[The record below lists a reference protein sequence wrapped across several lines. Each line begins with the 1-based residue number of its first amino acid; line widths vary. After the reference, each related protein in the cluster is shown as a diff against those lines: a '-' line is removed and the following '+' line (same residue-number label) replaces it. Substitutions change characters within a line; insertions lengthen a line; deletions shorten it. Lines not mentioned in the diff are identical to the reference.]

1 MELDLNP
8 ADLGPYYVTLLQ
20 VSRVASV
27 TLDPDAVV
35 TSWNPAAEELFGY
48 SSEEAVGRK
57 LDELVAAT
65 PELQAEAIR
74 LTERAKEER
83 THAVTRRTRKDG
95 TLVEVE
101 VVAAPVLSNG
111 EPLGYIAIYHD
122 ISDQKR
128 AEDERRRAENRYL
141 DLIERLPLT
150 VYIDR
155 LDDVSSNVYTS
166 PQLES
171 VLGYAIEEWTSG
183 RELFLKVVHPDDR
196 ERVLAEHI
204 RTRETGERFRMEYRM
219 IAKDGTV
226 RWFLD
231 QASVV
236 TDERTGLPAY
246 HHGFMLDIT
255 ERKQLEEA
263 LRRSEG
269 ELRRQKQYFESLLEI
284 SPTAVVTVDLEDKV
298 TSWNPA
304 AVHLFGYSKDE
315 TIGRSMEELV
325 ANSDEVRGEAAA
337 HSEEARVGRV
347 HAVTRRTRKDGALM
361 DVEVLSVPLLLDG
374 ELAGSYA
381 IYHDISALKQAAEA
395 QREAE
400 KRYRDL
406 IEQLPL
412 VTYIDE
418 PTETAPNIY
427 TSPQVQALV
436 GTSPDEWVG
445 DPDFFPQLLHPDDRE
460 RVIADHAR
468 ALSSGASSWSFEYRL
483 LARDGRTVWIRD
495 DAVVVKDERGEPLYT
510 QGFMLDITER
520 KQAEEALRRSEEE
533 VRRQK
538 QYYQTLLEISPAAVV
553 TMDLEERVTSWNPA
567 AERLFGYTQDEA
579 VGELIDELVL
589 RREDLLEEGVAVSQ
603 EAAEQGV
610 AHAIA
615 RRMRKDGTLV
625 DVEVLMAPLVVGG
638 EQVGWNVIYHD
649 ISALQRQKQF
659 FESLLDISPVA
670 TVTIDLEDKISS
682 WNPAAEHLFGYSKD
696 EAIGGNIDD
705 LLARPEELHAE
716 AVGYGAAARRAP
728 MRAVTRRNHKDGTLI
743 DVVLLA
749 TPVIVDDEPIGH
761 LAVYH
766 DISELQRAREEAEAA
781 TQAKSIFL
789 ATMSHEIRTPMNA
802 VIGMTELLLDT
813 ALDKEQRGFA
823 EVIHTSGD
831 ALLRVI
837 DDVLDFSKIESGKLE
852 LERQPFEL
860 RECVESALEMVAA
873 RAAEKDLELGCLIDS
888 DVPPEVTGDAARLR
902 QVLINLVS
910 NAVKFTEEGEVVV
923 AVRREGSARG
933 GERLH
938 VAVRDTG
945 IGIPAERMGQL
956 FQSFSQVDASTTR
969 RFGGT
974 GLGLAISKRLSE
986 LMGGTMWAESAPGQG
1001 STFHFTFVPE
1011 EAHVPAPPH
1020 AGGDKPQLHGK
1031 RLLVVDDNATNR
1043 EIVVRQAQSWGML
1056 PRATGRPSEALAW
1069 VEQGDPF
1076 DVAIL
1081 DMQMPEID
1089 GLALARRIREQPA
1102 GRPLP
1107 LVLLTSL
1114 GRRERS
1120 RSAREFADTVTKP
1133 VRASQLYDTLV
1144 GILARHPA
1152 EPKESEARARAWPR
1166 PAAAPA
1172 GSGLRILVA
1181 EDSAVNQKLALGLLG
1196 KLGYEADVVANGA
1209 EALEALERESY
1220 DVVLMDVQMPEL
1232 DGLEATRR
1240 IRRRRPDGSPRIIAM
1255 TANALQ
1261 EDREAC
1267 FAAGMDD
1274 YLAKPIRLAR
1284 LSEALTPA
1292 EPAEQTPPLD
1302 SGALEALSKQFG
1314 DEAFVQNL
1322 FETFLQEAPRLV
1334 AELRSGSPE
1343 EALRAAHTLKTN
1355 ARTLG
1360 AAELGRQCEELEDL
1374 ARRDGLEAARARVA
1388 RAEAEYARVE
1398 RALRAAR

>member
-1 MELDLNP
+1 MALLEL
-8 ADLGPYYVTLLQ
+8 
-20 VSRVASV
+20 SRVATV
-27 TLDPDAVV
+27 TLDADATV

-48 SSEEAVGRK
+48 SSEQAVGRK
-57 LDELVAAT
+57 LDELVVAT
-65 PELQAEAIR
+65 PELQLEAGRLIEQAAEEGPR
-74 LTERAKEER
+74 C
-83 THAVTRRTRKDG
+83 AVTRRTHKDG
-95 TLVEVE
+95 TLVDVE
-101 VVAAPVLSNG
+101 VVAAPVLSDG
-111 EPLGYIAIYHD
+111 VPLGHIAIYHD
-122 ISDQKR
+122 ISEQRR
-128 AEDERRRAENRYL
+128 AEEERRRAE

-155 LDDVSSNVYTS
+155 LDDVSSNVYAS

-171 VLGYAIEEWTSG
+171 VLGYTVEEWTSDG
-183 RELFLKVVHPDDR
+183 GLFLRVVHPDDR
-196 ERVLAEHI
+196 ERVVAERV
-204 RTRETGERFRMEYRM
+204 RTRETGEQFRMEYRM

-236 TDERTGLPAY
+236 ADEQTGLPAY
-246 HHGFMLDIT
+246 HHGFLLEIT

-263 LRRSEG
+263 LRRSEA

-298 TSWNPA
+298 SSWNPA
-304 AVHLFGYSKDE
+304 AERLFGFSKAE
-315 TIGRSMEELV
+315 AIGRSIDELV
-325 ANSDEVRGEAAA
+325 ANDDDVRAEAVAHGER
-337 HSEEARVGRV
+337 ARRERV
-347 HAVTRRTRKDGALM
+347 HVVTRRTRKDGALL

-374 ELAGSYA
+374 EVAGSYA
-381 IYHDISALKQAAEA
+381 IYHDVSDLKQASEA

-427 TSPQVQALV
+427 TSPQVEALV
-436 GTSPDEWVG
+436 GTPPAEWVE
-445 DPDFFPQLLHPDDRE
+445 DPDFFPKLLHPDDRE
-460 RVIADHAR
+460 RVITDHGR
-468 ALSSGASSWSFEYRL
+468 ALTSGASSWSFEYRL

-495 DAVVVKDERGEPLYT
+495 DAVVVRDERGEPLYT
-510 QGFMLDITER
+510 QGFMLDITDR
-520 KQAEEALRRSEEE
+520 KRAEEALRRSEEE

-538 QYYQTLLEISPAAVV
+538 QYYETLLELSPAAVV

-567 AERLFGYTQDEA
+567 AERLFGYTRDEA
-579 VGELIDELVL
+579 VGRLIDELVL
-589 RREDLLEEGVAVSQ
+589 RREDLVEQGQAVTRK
-603 EAAEQGV
+603 AAEQGA
-610 AHAIA
+610 AHLIA
-615 RRMRKDGTLV
+615 PRMRKDGTLV
-625 DVEVLMAPLVVGG
+625 EVEVLMAPLVVGAD
-638 EQVGWNVIYHD
+638 QVGWIVIYHD
-649 ISALQRQKQF
+649 ISELQRQKQF

-670 TVTIDLEDKISS
+670 TVIIDLEDKISS
-682 WNPAAEHLFGYSKD
+682 WNPAAERLFGYSKA
-696 EAIGGNIDD
+696 EAIGGNIDELIAGAED
-705 LLARPEELHAE
+705 LHAE
-716 AVGYGAAARRAP
+716 AVGYGEAAHRGPVRAI
-728 MRAVTRRNHKDGTLI
+728 TRRSRKDGTLV

-749 TPVIVDDEPIGH
+749 TPVIVEDEPIGH

-781 TQAKSIFL
+781 TQAKSVFL

-813 ALDKEQRGFA
+813 ALDREQRGYV

-852 LERQPFEL
+852 LERRPLEL
-860 RECVESALEMVAA
+860 RECVESALELVAA
-873 RAAEKDLELGCLIDS
+873 QASKKDLELGCLIDS
-888 DVPPEVTGDAARLR
+888 DVPPEIAGDAARLR

-910 NAVKFTEEGEVVV
+910 NAVKFTDEGEVVV
-923 AVRREGSARG
+923 AVRREGSAPG
-933 GERLH
+933 GHRLH

-945 IGIPAERMGQL
+945 IGIPEERMGQL
-956 FQSFSQVDASTTR
+956 FQSFSQVDASTSR

-1001 STFHFTFVPE
+1001 STFHFTFVAPE
-1011 EAHVPAPPH
+1011 APVPPPPH
-1020 AGGDKPQLHGK
+1020 AGGDQPQLHAK

-1043 EIVVRQAQSWGML
+1043 QILVRQAQSWEML
-1056 PRATGRPSEALAW
+1056 PRATARPSEALGW
-1069 VEQGDPF
+1069 VERGDPF

-1089 GLALARRIREQPA
+1089 GLALARRIRAQPA
-1102 GRPLP
+1102 GRTLP

-1114 GRRERS
+1114 GRTERS
-1120 RSAREFADTVTKP
+1120 LGAHEFAVTLTKP
-1133 VRASQLYDTLV
+1133 VRASQLYDALV
-1144 GILARHPA
+1144 GILAPGPE
-1152 EPKESEARARAWPR
+1152 EPKEPEAPAKAGPGV
-1166 PAAAPA
+1166 AAAPA
-1172 GSGLRILVA
+1172 RAGLRILVA
-1181 EDSAVNQKLALGLLG
+1181 EDNAVNQKLAVGLLG
-1196 KLGYEADVVANGA
+1196 KLGHEADVVGNGA
-1209 EALEALERESY
+1209 EALEAVEREGY

-1240 IRRRRPDGSPRIIAM
+1240 IRRRHPHGRPRIIAM

-1261 EDREAC
+1261 DDREAC

-1274 YLAKPIRLAR
+1274 YLAKPIRVAQLA
-1284 LSEALTPA
+1284 EALTGA
-1292 EPAEQTPPLD
+1292 EPVEEAPPLD
-1302 SGALEALSKQFG
+1302 SGALEALRVQFG
-1314 DEAFVQNL
+1314 DEAFVQDL
-1322 FETFLQEAPRLV
+1322 LDTFLQEAPRLV
-1334 AELRSGSPE
+1334 ADLRSGSAE
-1343 EALRAAHTLKTN
+1343 EARRAAHTLKTN

-1360 AAELGRQCEELEDL
+1360 AAELGRLCEELEEL
-1374 ARRDGLEAARARVA
+1374 AKEDGLEAAGRRLA

-1398 RALRAAR
+1398 SALRAAR

>member
-1 MELDLNP
+1 V
-8 ADLGPYYVTLLQ
+8 ALLE
-20 VSRVASV
+20 VSRVATV
-27 TLDPDAVV
+27 TLDPEAKV

-57 LDELVAAT
+57 LAELVAAT

-74 LTERAKEER
+74 LTERAAREGR
-83 THAVTRRTRKDG
+83 TQAVTRGTHKDG
-95 TLVEVE
+95 TVVDVE
-101 VVAAPVLSNG
+101 VVAASVVSDG
-111 EPLGYIAIYHD
+111 EHLGHIAIYRDVSEHR
-122 ISDQKR
+122 R
-128 AEDERRRAENRYL
+128 AEEERRRAENRYL

-166 PQLES
+166 PHLES
-171 VLGYAIEEWTSG
+171 VLGYTAEEWTSDD
-183 RELFLKVVHPDDR
+183 ELFLKVVHPDDR
-196 ERVLAEHI
+196 ERVLAEHV
-204 RTRETGERFRMEYRM
+204 RTRETGEQFKTEYRM

-231 QASVV
+231 QARVV
-236 TDERTGLPAY
+236 ADDRTGLPAY
-246 HHGFMLDIT
+246 HQGFLLEIT
-255 ERKQLEEA
+255 ERKELEEA
-263 LRRSEG
+263 LKRSEA

-284 SPTAVVTVDLEDKV
+284 SPTAVVTVDLQDKV
-298 TSWNPA
+298 SSWNPA
-304 AVHLFGYSKDE
+304 AERLFGYSKAE
-315 TIGRSMEELV
+315 AIGRSIDELV
-325 ANSDEVRGEAAA
+325 ADSDEVRAEAVA
-337 HSEEARVGRV
+337 HSDQARVGRV
-347 HAVTRRTRKDGALM
+347 QAVTRRTRKDGALV
-361 DVEVLSVPLLLDG
+361 DVELLAVPLTLDG

-381 IYHDISALKQAAEA
+381 IYHDIGALKQAAEA

-406 IEQLPL
+406 IEHVPL

-418 PTETAPNIY
+418 PSETAPNIY
-427 TSPQVQALV
+427 TSPQVEALV
-436 GTSPDEWVG
+436 GTPPDEWVG
-445 DPDFFPQLLHPDDRE
+445 DPDFFPKLLHPDDRE
-460 RVIADHAR
+460 RVIADHGR

-495 DAVVVKDERGEPLYT
+495 DAVVVKDERGQPLYT

-520 KQAEEALRRSEEE
+520 KHAEEALRRSEVE

-589 RREDLLEEGVAVSQ
+589 RREDLVEEGVAVSR
-603 EAAEQGV
+603 EAAEQGA
-610 AHAIA
+610 AHLIA
-615 RRMRKDGTLV
+615 RRVRKDGTLV

-649 ISALQRQKQF
+649 ISELQRQKQF
-659 FESLLDISPVA
+659 LESLLDISPVA

-682 WNPAAEHLFGYSKD
+682 WNPAAQRLFGYSKA
-696 EAIGGNIDD
+696 EAIGANIDD
-705 LLARPEELHAE
+705 LIAGPEELQAE
-716 AVGYGAAARRAP
+716 AAGYAEAARRGP
-728 MRAVTRRNHKDGTLI
+728 LRAITRRSRKDGTLV

-749 TPVIVDDEPIGH
+749 TPVIVEDETIGH

-781 TQAKSIFL
+781 THAKSVFL

-802 VIGMTELLLDT
+802 VIGMTDLLLET
-813 ALDKEQRGFA
+813 ELDQEQRDFV
-823 EVIHTSGD
+823 EVVRTSGD
-831 ALLRVI
+831 VLLRVI

-852 LERQPFEL
+852 LERRPFEL
-860 RECVESALEMVAA
+860 RECVESALELVATQ
-873 RAAEKDLELGCLIDS
+873 AAERDLELGCLIDS
-888 DVPPEVTGDAARLR
+888 DVPPEITGDAARLR
-902 QVLINLVS
+902 QVLLNLVG

-923 AVRREGSARG
+923 VVRREGSAPG
-933 GERLH
+933 GHRLH

-945 IGIPAERMGQL
+945 IGIPEERMSEL
-956 FQSFSQVDASTTR
+956 FQSFSQVDASTSR

-1001 STFHFTFVPE
+1001 STFHFTFVAA
-1011 EAHVPAPPH
+1011 EAPVTAPPH
-1020 AGGDKPQLHGK
+1020 AGGDQPQLHAK

-1043 EIVVRQAQSWGML
+1043 EIVVRQARSWGML
-1056 PRATGRPSEALAW
+1056 PRATGRPSEALTW
-1069 VEQGDPF
+1069 VERGDPF

-1089 GLALARRIREQPA
+1089 GLALARRIRGQPA
-1102 GRPLP
+1102 GRALP

-1114 GRRERS
+1114 GRKERS
-1120 RSAREFADTVTKP
+1120 WAREFAVTLTKP
-1133 VRASQLYDTLV
+1133 VRASQLYDALV
-1144 GILARHPA
+1144 GILARRPEERK
-1152 EPKESEARARAWPR
+1152 EPEARVKVGPVA
-1166 PAAAPA
+1166 AAAPA
-1172 GSGLRILVA
+1172 RSGLRILVA
-1181 EDSAVNQKLALGLLG
+1181 EDNGVNQKLALGLLG
-1196 KLGYEADVVANGA
+1196 KLGYEADVAGNGA
-1209 EALEALERESY
+1209 EALEAVEGESY

-1240 IRRRRPDGSPRIIAM
+1240 IRRRRPHGPPRIIAM

-1274 YLAKPIRLAR
+1274 YLAKPLRVAQLAD
-1284 LSEALTPA
+1284 ALTRA
-1292 EPAEQTPPLD
+1292 EPVEEAPPLA
-1302 SGALEALSKQFG
+1302 SGALEALRDQFG
-1314 DEAFVQNL
+1314 DEAFVQDL
-1322 FETFLQEAPRLV
+1322 LDTFLQEAPRLV
-1334 AELRSGSPE
+1334 ANLRSGSAE
-1343 EALRAAHTLKTN
+1343 EARRAAHTLKTN

-1360 AAELGRQCEELEDL
+1360 AAELGRVCEELEEL
-1374 ARRDGLEAARARVA
+1374 AKQDRLEGASARVA
-1388 RAEAEYARVE
+1388 RADAEYARVE
-1398 RALRAAR
+1398 RAVRAAR